1 MGFCRPA
8 SGFPALSVDH
18 PSALVGL
25 QHFHDWL
32 EACTMQSC
40 LYSQRNGPEKDGR
53 TRCSGLSQ
61 RAAPQALFCKYCKG
75 SGTLATMKR
84 WNQYRGELHAP
95 PHIPRRPTSWERL
108 VYGVPIGQSNRLGC
122 QRPGCG
128 HVTMMGSKTA
138 PSLLQAIYRHVLS
151 PLRCVTGP
159 SW

>member
-32 EACTMQSC
+32 DACTMQSC
-40 LYSQRNGPEKDGR
+40 LLLAKKWPRRGR
-53 TRCSGLSQ
+53 AHSVLWP
-61 RAAPQALFCKYCKG
+61 RAAPQALFCKYCEG
-75 SGTLATMKR
+75 SATLATMKR

-108 VYGVPIGQSNRLGC
+108 VYGVPIEQSNRLGC

-128 HVTMMGSKTA
+128 HVMMMGTA
-138 PSLLQAIYRHVLS
+138 PSSLQAIYRHVLS
-151 PLRCVTGP
+151 PSRCVTGP